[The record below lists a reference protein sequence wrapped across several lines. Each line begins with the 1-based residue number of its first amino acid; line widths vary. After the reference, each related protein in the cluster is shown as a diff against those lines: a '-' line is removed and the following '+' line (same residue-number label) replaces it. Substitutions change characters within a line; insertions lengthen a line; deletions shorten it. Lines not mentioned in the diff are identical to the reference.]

1 MESQKGVAYDDTPEA
16 WLERK
21 AHSIKSAKISHAL
34 LSPGG
39 TFEQALVKATIQ
51 DFNQLHGILF
61 FLTKLEQRRLGLD
74 APPPLNSVANF
85 LMRILIGSSSVFGKA
100 RFEAIEADASVIDQM
115 AHQVLL
121 TGKAPSQHLQT
132 KKGFGFLKKHGS
144 DGKDE
149 STNGNG

>member
-1 MESQKGVAYDDTPEA
+1 MEVQQGVAYDDTPEA

-21 AHSIKSAKISHAL
+21 AHSIKSAKIAHAL
-34 LSPGG
+34 ITPGS

-51 DFNQLHGILF
+51 DHSQLHGILF
-61 FLTKLEQRRLGLD
+61 FLTKLEQRGLGLD

-85 LMRILIGSSSVFGKA
+85 LMRILIGSSSIGGKA
-100 RFEAIEADASVIDQM
+100 RFEAIESDASIIDQM
-115 AHQVLL
+115 AHQAYI
-121 TGKAPSQHLQT
+121 TGKAPAHYIPS

-149 STNGNG
+149 GTNGN